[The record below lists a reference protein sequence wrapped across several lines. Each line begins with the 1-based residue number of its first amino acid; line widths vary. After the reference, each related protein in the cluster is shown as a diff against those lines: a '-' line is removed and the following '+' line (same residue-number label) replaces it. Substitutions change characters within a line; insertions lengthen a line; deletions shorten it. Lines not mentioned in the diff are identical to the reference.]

1 MEDNKKRK
9 LNIVFAD
16 GNTDQSVIKFLKN
29 LYDITVIE
37 NQTEKSDKNKKTGIK
52 TPDLIVFTGGEDV
65 DPTLYNEKKGKF
77 TNSNPSR
84 DIVEKLKFDS
94 NMFSGIPKLGI
105 CRGAQFLTVMNGG
118 KLIQHVKGH
127 TNTSHNIQLYS
138 GSILVL
144 PSDHHQ
150 MMYPFDMDKNS
161 YELIGWSERHL
172 STIYLDGDNKNMKLE
187 FPFYEPEIIYYNNT
201 NSFCVQAHPEW
212 DCGSESS
219 DRILMIMDKYLFNS
233 KILKKEINI
242 DFNIDEEHDHNDYSY
257 LSSADSD
264 KESWD
269 NNSENLTIPMSK
281 IEKPRKKINKPLSF
295 YDDVSDFNTT
305 SFETVNNSENYN
317 SELISDVFLEKT
329 TGHSNEPTT
338 ISLEQLEQLKK
349 TTDTLIMPS
358 YDEFYN
364 SLLKIK
370 KYE

>member
-16 GNTDQSVIKFLKN
+16 GNTDQSVINFLKN

-37 NQTEKSDKNKKTGIK
+37 NQIEKSDKNKKTGIK
-52 TPDLIVFTGGEDV
+52 TPDLIIFTGGEDV

-105 CRGAQFLTVMNGG
+105 CRGAQFLTIMNGG
-118 KLIQHVKGH
+118 KLIQHVEGH
-127 TNTSHNIQLYS
+127 TNISHNIQLYS
-138 GSILVL
+138 GNILVL

-172 STIYLDGDNKNMKLE
+172 SSIYLDGDNKNMKLE
-187 FPFYEPEIIYYNNT
+187 FPFYEPEVIYYNNT
-201 NSFCVQAHPEW
+201 NSFCIQAHPEW
-212 DCGSESS
+212 DCGSNSS
-219 DRILMIMDKYLFNS
+219 DCILIIMDKYLFNS
-233 KILKKEINI
+233 KTSKKEINT
-242 DFNIDEEHDHNDYSY
+242 DFNTDEEHDVSDYDYFPPVYSG
-257 LSSADSD
+257 

-269 NNSENLTIPMSK
+269 DNSENLTIPVSK
-281 IEKPRKKINKPLSF
+281 IEKPRKKINKPLNF
-295 YDDVSDFNTT
+295 YDDVGNFNTT
-305 SFETVNNSENYN
+305 SFEIVNNSGNYN
-317 SELISDVFLEKT
+317 SELTSDVFLKET
-329 TGHSNEPTT
+329 MGHSNESTT

-349 TTDTLIMPS
+349 TTDTSTMPP

-364 SLLKIK
+364 NLLKIK